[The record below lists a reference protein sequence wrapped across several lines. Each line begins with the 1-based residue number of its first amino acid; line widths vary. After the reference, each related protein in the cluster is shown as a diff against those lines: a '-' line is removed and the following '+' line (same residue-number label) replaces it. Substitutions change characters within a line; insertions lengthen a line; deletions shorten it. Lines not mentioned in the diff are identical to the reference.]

1 VCHWLVADQ
10 WFSPVNLIPTPINVE
25 TAVICWKKSWR
36 YQKINQKKRRKSN
49 VRQCNDQKKK
59 DTNLRK
65 QHGEQLNQRNLPKRF
80 PHGWTL
86 IFAGFYCLFISVW
99 LIDIDISR
107 EGLWS
112 KQSHFMPILFYALFL
127 VALLKDSCNFP
138 MLYLM
143 YITYKN
149 KTTYQIDFY
158 AI

>member
-1 VCHWLVADQ
+1 VAGQ

-25 TAVICWKKSWR
+25 TTVICWKKSWR
-36 YQKINQKKRRKSN
+36 YQKINRKRRRKSN

-65 QHGEQLNQRNLPKRF
+65 QYGEQLNQRNLPKRQTEILLFRF

-99 LIDIDISR
+99 LIDIDINR

-112 KQSHFMPILFYALFL
+112 KQCYFMSIPFYAFFF
-127 VALLKDSCNFP
+127 CF
-138 MLYLM
+138 
-143 YITYKN
+143 
-149 KTTYQIDFY
+149 FW
-158 AI
+158 